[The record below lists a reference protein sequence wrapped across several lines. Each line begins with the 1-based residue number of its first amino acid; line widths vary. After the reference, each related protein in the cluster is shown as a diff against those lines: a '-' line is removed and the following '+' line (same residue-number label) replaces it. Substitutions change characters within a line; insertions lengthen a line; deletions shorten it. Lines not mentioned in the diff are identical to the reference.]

1 MIGLYRPEAI
11 GMLVTAERRQ
21 QRGTERDEE
30 DCEESASCPMQFG
43 SVESLTL
50 QKSGC
55 KEGRESYL
63 ASLNLAFVRS
73 T

>member
-11 GMLVTAERRQ
+11 GMLATAERRQ

-43 SVESLTL
+43 SVESLRCKSLDAKRDVSLTSQAWTL
-50 QKSGC
+50 PS
-55 KEGRESYL
+55 
-63 ASLNLAFVRS
+63 
-73 T
+73 